1 MQPDFFEE
9 CMCSLKMSA
18 LPVYFSAMYALV
30 EVFLCR
36 KYILGYKPI
45 HIFLFNR
52 CSYIIAKGTS
62 GECFFPL
69 KRILF
74 IDLEKLLF
82 KSVSGEKKNRNR
94 KWMFQKIV
102 ILCDNNTILAL
113 SNAKKSYRSYF
124 ISIKSIITQKAEP
137 LCNSSKHFI
146 NCESWFRFHDKI
158 QKK

>member
-1 MQPDFFEE
+1 
-9 CMCSLKMSA
+9 MCSLKMSA
-18 LPVYFSAMYALV
+18 IPVYFSAMYALV

-36 KYILGYKPI
+36 KYILRHKSL
-45 HIFLFNR
+45 HIFLFYR
-52 CSYIIAKGTS
+52 SSCIITKGAS
-62 GECFFPL
+62 GECLFHL

-74 IDLEKLLF
+74 IDSEKLLLQ
-82 KSVSGEKKNRNR
+82 SICPQENDRYR
-94 KWMFQKIV
+94 KWMFKKIV
-102 ILCDNNTILAL
+102 ILCDNNTILTL

-146 NCESWFRFHDKI
+146 NCEFWFRFHDKI